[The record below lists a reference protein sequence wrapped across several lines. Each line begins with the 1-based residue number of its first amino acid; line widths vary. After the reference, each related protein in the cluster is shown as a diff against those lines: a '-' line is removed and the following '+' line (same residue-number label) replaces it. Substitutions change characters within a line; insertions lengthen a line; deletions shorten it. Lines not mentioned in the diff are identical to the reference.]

1 MDRLDTIRMFVRV
14 VENGNFSA
22 VAREL
27 GIGQPTVS
35 KQIASLEAYLGAQL
49 LARTSRQLALTD
61 AGRDFFDSA
70 SKLIAELDAAE
81 SRIGRGLTSPSG
93 RVRVAVA
100 PGFGALYIVPRLPEF
115 FGRYP
120 DVSIEILASD
130 RSANLIEDGIDIG
143 IRNGE
148 LAESS
153 LIARKIGTSPIV
165 VVASPAYLAE
175 HGEPSKLSDLQNH
188 RCVVFSS
195 QTGPRPWV
203 FAGRNG
209 PVSYLPE
216 GSFRTN
222 DGEQIRAAVLRGIGI
237 AQVPHW
243 LSAADLDAGSLRRIL
258 RRYEPSPLPISIVR
272 PANKRLATK
281 VSVFIDFLAQ
291 ALATMRDA
299 R

>member
-165 VVASPAYLAE
+165 VVASPAYLVE